1 MKEKSVGRWI
11 AVLYRQSQI
20 YLNIA
25 LKDLNLSSSEYMF
38 LIVLTNE
45 GMTQE
50 ELSDRISID
59 KAATARALKS
69 LEEKGY
75 ITRETDSQ
83 DKRAKR
89 VYATE
94 KAKQCKDQI
103 HRVLMDWTSL
113 LTEDMEPETVELV
126 IESLK
131 HMAHRVIQMDFKEIL
146 ERR

>member
-75 ITRETDSQ
+75 ITRETDPQ